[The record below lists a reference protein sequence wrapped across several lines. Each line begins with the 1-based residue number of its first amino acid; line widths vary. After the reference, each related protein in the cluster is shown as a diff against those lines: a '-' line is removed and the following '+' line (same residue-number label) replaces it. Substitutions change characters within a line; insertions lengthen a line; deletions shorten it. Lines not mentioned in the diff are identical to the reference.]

1 MKSNCKLA
9 AWSALVLAALVAGCA
24 APEAP
29 APEKPIVGRVS
40 ALPPMVYPADNPST
54 PAKVALGKQLFA
66 DARLSGG
73 GTAACQSCHYRN
85 LGWTDANVL
94 SKKENGEVNTRHTP
108 TLYNVGHQS
117 VWYWDGRA
125 ATMEAQTLAAWRAQ
139 IQADP
144 VKATEK
150 INAVPGYASQFQAI
164 YGGPATPDNIVK
176 SLTTFFRSLNSEN
189 APWDK
194 YEMGDVKAVSSEAI
208 EGYKVFAGKG
218 QCIVCHSPPLYGN
231 STFFNIGLEHGKA
244 KPDVGRFNVTKNPAD
259 TSAFKTP
266 TLRSIELSGP
276 YFHDGS
282 VAKLEDAVRYMA
294 GGGKPDPNKSPILR
308 DTQLSDKEVGQ
319 VVAFLK
325 TLTSTET
332 WEQPKLP

>member
-1 MKSNCKLA
+1 MKKPWMLA
-9 AWSALVLAALVAGCA
+9 TLSSAALAALVVGCA
-24 APEAP
+24 TPEP
-29 APEKPIVGRVS
+29 VKPIVGRIS
-40 ALPPMVYPADNPST
+40 ALPPIVYPADNPTS

-66 DARLSGG
+66 DTRLSGN
-73 GTAACQSCHYRN
+73 GTASCQSCHYRN
-85 LGWTDANVL
+85 LGWTDANAL

-125 ATMEAQTLAAWRAQ
+125 ATMEAQTLAAWRGQ

-150 INAVPGYASQFQAI
+150 INAVPGYVSQFQAI

-194 YEMGDVKAVSSEAI
+194 YELGDVNAVSTDAV

-218 QCIVCHSPPLYGN
+218 QCIVCHSPPHYGN
-231 STFFNIGLEHGKA
+231 STFFNVGLEHGKA

-259 TSAFKTP
+259 MSAFKTP

-308 DTQLSDKEVGQ
+308 DTQLSDKEIGQ

>member
-1 MKSNCKLA
+1 MKKIAGFAGLVSVALLALLA
-9 AWSALVLAALVAGCA
+9 ACA
-24 APEAP
+24 TPEEA
-29 APEKPIVGRVS
+29 KPTVGRIS
-40 ALPPMVYPADNPST
+40 ALPPMTYLADNPTS

-66 DARLSGG
+66 DTRLSGG
-73 GTAACQSCHYRN
+73 GKAACQSCHYRD
-85 LGWTDANVL
+85 LGWTDANAL
-94 SKKENGEVNTRHTP
+94 SAKEDGSVNTCHTP

-117 VWYWDGRA
+117 LWYWDGRA
-125 ATMEAQTLAAWRAQ
+125 ATLEGQTLAARRGQ
-139 IQADP
+139 TLADP
-144 VKATEK
+144 VKIAALINTE
-150 INAVPGYASQFQAI
+150 PGYVSQFQAG

-176 SLTTFFRSLNSEN
+176 SLTTLFRTLNSEN

-194 YEMGDVKAVSSEAI
+194 YEMGDVKAVSKDAV

-218 QCIVCHSPPLYGN
+218 QCIVRHSAPMCGN

-244 KPDVGRFNVTKNPAD
+244 KPDVGRFNVTEELAD
-259 TSAFKTP
+259 ISAFKTP

-294 GGGKPDPNKSPILR
+294 GGGERDPNKSPILR
-308 DTQLSDKEVGQ
+308 DTQLTDKEVGQ

-325 TLTSTET
+325 TLTSTEK

>member
-1 MKSNCKLA
+1 MKKSLQ
-9 AWSALVLAALVAGCA
+9 LAALCGVAIAAVVVGCA
-24 APEAP
+24 TSESA
-29 APEKPIVGRVS
+29 KPIVGRIS
-40 ALPPMVYPADNPST
+40 ALPAMVYPADNPTS

-66 DARLSGG
+66 DTRLSGAG
-73 GTAACQSCHYRN
+73 KAACQSCHYRD
-85 LGWTDANVL
+85 LGWTDARAL
-94 SKKENGEVNTRHTP
+94 SAKEDGSVNTRHTP

-125 ATMEAQTLAAWRAQ
+125 ATLEAQTMAAWRGQ
-139 IQADP
+139 TLADP
-144 VKATEK
+144 AKVVA
-150 INAVPGYASQFQAI
+150 ILNALPGYANQFQAI
-164 YGGPATPDNIVK
+164 YGGPATPDNVVK

-194 YEMGDVKAVSSEAI
+194 YEMGDVKAVSSDAV

-231 STFFNIGLEHGKA
+231 STFFNVGLEHGKT
-244 KPDVGRFNVTKNPAD
+244 KPDVGRFNVSKNPAD
-259 TSAFKTP
+259 MSAFKTP

-308 DTQLSDKEVGQ
+308 DTQLTDKEVGQ

-325 TLTSTET
+325 TLTSTEK

>member
-1 MKSNCKLA
+1 MRKSWIAAATGSLA
-9 AWSALVLAALVAGCA
+9 LAALVVGCA
-24 APEAP
+24 TPEA
-29 APEKPIVGRVS
+29 AKPIVGRIS
-40 ALPPMVYPADNPST
+40 ALPPIVYPADNPSS

-66 DARLSGG
+66 DTRLSGAG
-73 GTAACQSCHYRN
+73 KSSCQSCHYRD
-85 LGWTDANVL
+85 LGWTDAKSL
-94 SKKENGEVNTRHTP
+94 SPKEDGSVNTRHTP
-108 TLYNVGHQS
+108 TLYNVGHQTL
-117 VWYWDGRA
+117 WYWDGRA
-125 ATMEAQTLAAWRAQ
+125 ATMEGQTMAAWRGQ
-139 IQADP
+139 ILGDP
-144 VKATEK
+144 AKVAVAL
-150 INAVPGYASQFQAI
+150 NAIPGYASQFQAV

-194 YEMGDVKAVSSEAI
+194 YELGDVKAVSDDAV
-208 EGYKVFAGKG
+208 EGYKIFAGKG
-218 QCIVCHSPPLYGN
+218 QCIVCHSPPHYGN

-259 TSAFKTP
+259 MSAFKTP

-294 GGGKPDPNKSPILR
+294 GGGKPDPNKTPIMTDR
-308 DTQLSDKEVGQ
+308 QLSDKEVGQ